1 MMHKD
6 SHLIIEQ
13 THQFIK
19 HPANADTI
27 NALKDVLRFHEHR
40 YYVLDEPLISDFEYD
55 TLFDQLKEIEKN
67 HPELITPDSPTQ
79 RVAVGLSDDFTEVK
93 HIVPMLSLE
102 NSYDENDLKD
112 WDRKVKEF
120 IEADEVEYVVE
131 PKFDGGGISIIF
143 ENNIFT
149 RGATRGDGSVGEE
162 ITNNLKQLRSIPLSA
177 DFSKNKIRKIEIR
190 GEVIIPNEKFKKINQ
205 QRVENNLPPFA
216 NPRNAATGGLRMK
229 DPKEVAQRGMEAFL
243 YHVSFC
249 EDENGNDALRK
260 IITHH
265 SQAIETID
273 KLGIRSSFSVLSV
286 CKNIDEVIAKCNEW
300 EAKRNSLDYEI
311 DGMVVKVNS
320 LILQEKCGYTAH
332 HPRWAIAYKFAAKQ
346 ATSTLLNIEYQ
357 VGRTGAITP
366 VAKIEPVPLAG
377 VTISSISLFNEDVIR
392 EKDLMIG
399 DKVLI
404 ERSGDVIPYIVKSLA
419 DARNGSEQKNI
430 FPTNCPSCNSILTK
444 PEEEAVW
451 RCVNV
456 NCPAQSVERIIHF
469 VSKDAMDVKGLG
481 EANIRK
487 FYEMGIITDIPSIFK
502 IDFEKISSLDGFGE
516 KSIQILKDGIEECKK
531 LPLHR
536 LIFALGIRYVGEGTA
551 KSLERSIHQFDDIK
565 NIVELKKEIKVEDV
579 EKKLM
584 KFQDIGKK
592 SAQSLIEYFSNENN
606 LKMLEELKNL
616 GLNFEAKVAE
626 NSLSKK
632 FSELTFLFTGTL
644 PTLGRSKAEAI
655 VEEHGGTV
663 LGSINK
669 KLNYLIVG
677 ADAGS
682 KLEKAQK
689 IASIKI
695 IDEAEFLKM
704 VNE

>member
-1 MMHKD
+1 MQD
-6 SHLIIEQ
+6 NSIIILQ
-13 THQFIK
+13 SHQFLK
-19 HPANADTI
+19 HPANVDSI
-27 NALKDVLRFHEHR
+27 NALRDVLHFHEHR

-55 TLFDQLKEIEKN
+55 TLFNQLKEIEKN
-67 HPELITPDSPTQ
+67 NPELITPDSPTQ
-79 RVAVGLSDDFTEVK
+79 RVGIGLSEDFNEVK
-93 HIVPMLSLE
+93 HLVPMLSLE
-102 NSYDENDLKD
+102 NSYNAEDLND

-120 IEADEVEYVVE
+120 IEADNVEYVVE

-143 ENNIFT
+143 ENNIFN
-149 RGATRGDGSVGEE
+149 RGTTRGDGSVGEE
-162 ITNNLKQLRSIPLSA
+162 ITNNLKQLRSIPLTA
-177 DFSKNKIRKIEIR
+177 DFKKHGISKIEIR

-265 SQAIETID
+265 SQAIEMID
-273 KLGIRSSFSVLSV
+273 KLGIRSSNSVLTV

-377 VTISSISLFNEDVIR
+377 VTISSISLFNEDVIC

-419 DARNGSEQKNI
+419 DARNGSEQKI
-430 FPTNCPSCNSILTK
+430 VFPTTCPSCNSILTK

-487 FYEMGIITDIPSIFK
+487 FYEMGLLTDIPSIFK
-502 IDFEKISSLDGFGE
+502 LDFEKISTLDGFGE
-516 KSIQILKDGIEECKK
+516 KSINNMKAALEACKQQSLNK
-531 LPLHR
+531 
-536 LIFALGIRYVGEGTA
+536 LIFGLGIRFVGEGTA
-551 KSLERSIHQFDDIK
+551 KNLERTIHHLFD
-565 NIVELKKEIKVEDV
+565 LKEKSVED
-579 EKKLM
+579 LL
-584 KFQDIGKK
+584 QIGDVGDKVAA
-592 SAQSLIEYFSNENN
+592 SIFEYFHNDEN
-606 LKMLEELKNL
+606 LKMLSELQSH
-616 GLNFEAKVAE
+616 GLNMDAKIEGDAA
-626 NSLSKK
+626 SKK
-632 FSELTFLFTGTL
+632 FNGLTFLFTGTL
-644 PTLGRSKAEAI
+644 PTLGRSKAEEMVEANGGAI
-655 VEEHGGTV
+655 
-663 LGSINK
+663 LGSVSK
-669 KLNYLIVG
+669 KLNFLVVG

-689 IASIKI
+689 ITTIKI